1 MPNEQGLHLRP
12 VTAFVDLAS
21 RYESTVSVKNITRET
36 EEVNGKSAMEMVL
49 LEATRGSVLR
59 IAARGV
65 DARET
70 VAALAALVKAGFKVD
85 SGRHCE

>member
-12 VTAFVDLAS
+12 VTAFVDLAA
-21 RYESTVSVKNITRET
+21 RYKSTVSVKNVTRDT
-36 EEVNGKSAMEMVL
+36 EEVNGKSAMDMVL

-59 IAARGV
+59 ITARGA

-70 VAALAALVKAGFKVD
+70 VAALEALVEAGFKVD
-85 SGRHCE
+85 SEQRCE